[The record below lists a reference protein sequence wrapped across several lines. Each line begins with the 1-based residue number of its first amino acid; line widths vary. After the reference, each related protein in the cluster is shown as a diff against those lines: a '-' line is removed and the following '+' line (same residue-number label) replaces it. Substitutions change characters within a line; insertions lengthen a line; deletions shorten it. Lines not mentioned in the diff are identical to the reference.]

1 MRRTRSVRRPICAIK
16 VSPSTTRVTLAW
28 RLNHAGAAS
37 ELRAAGRPSCVV
49 AVAVMNP
56 ASAAK
61 RSRPNF
67 RKLTPVHLARSH
79 VSDEPTRGRRR
90 PAPSPASLVEPSPQR
105 HRNTMTSQGTPH
117 GRFQRAIHA
126 RHLQNAEMAAREMGG
141 LSLADALRLCELLA
155 NTDPA
160 RCERA
165 ALRWLQRF
173 IDERL
178 PPLAEV
184 ALAASALAELRHGRR
199 NVGVETLKLIL
210 HR

>member
-126 RHLQNAEMAAREMGG
+126 RHLQNAEMAGREMGG

-160 RCERA
+160 VRSERRCDGSSGSLTSGCRRSPRWRLLRQLLRSFGTAGETS
-165 ALRWLQRF
+165 ALR
-173 IDERL
+173 RL
-178 PPLAEV
+178 
-184 ALAASALAELRHGRR
+184 S
-199 NVGVETLKLIL
+199 
-210 HR
+210 